1 MPPTARRGRTGRPPR
16 TSRAQILD
24 AARLLI
30 DRDGWTNLT
39 VRGLAKELGV
49 APTTLYHHV
58 RDKRDLLRQVLDD
71 RAGQVRRPQL
81 PDDPRERITAATEV
95 IHDTLAATP
104 WIVEVLTSD
113 DLLGTSAL
121 WMVEAILAGAVECG
135 CTDEQAVELYRSI
148 WYYTAGEILVRSGS
162 ARRRTESEEP
172 IYRDEALRNVDAT
185 ELPRLAVLADRWPAL
200 TARDTYSRG
209 LRALVT
215 GFLADRG

>member
-39 VRGLAKELGV
+39 VRALAKELGV

-58 RDKRDLLRQVLDD
+58 RDKRDLLLQVLDE
-71 RAGQVRRPQL
+71 RAGEVRHPQL
-81 PDDPRERITAATEV
+81 PDDPRERITAAAEV
-95 IHDTLAATP
+95 IHETLAATP
-104 WIVEVLTSD
+104 WIVEILTSD

-121 WMVEAILAGAVECG
+121 WMVEAILAGALDSG

-148 WYYTAGEILVRSGS
+148 WYYTAGEILIRSGS
-162 ARRRTESEEP
+162 ARRRADSEEP
-172 IYRDEALRNVDAT
+172 IYRDEVLRDLDAA
-185 ELPRLAVLADRWPAL
+185 ELPRLAALADRWPAL
-200 TARDTYSRG
+200 TARDTYSHG
-209 LRALVT
+209 LRALVD
-215 GFLADRG
+215 GFLAGCG